1 MILISI
7 VGLIFSIANVYVSSH
22 ASIGFG
28 TDLRTGLF
36 GKIQQLSFFDIDRFS
51 TASLITRLTSDISRI
66 QQVIMM
72 SMRLML
78 RSPLMLVMAVF
89 FVVRINLELAGV
101 LLAAILYWVS
111 AYSLFSGKVS
121 PSS

>member
-1 MILISI
+1 
-7 VGLIFSIANVYVSSH
+7 
-22 ASIGFG
+22 
-28 TDLRTGLF
+28 
-36 GKIQQLSFFDIDRFS
+36 
-51 TASLITRLTSDISRI
+51 
-66 QQVIMM
+66 MM

-101 LLAAILYWVS
+101 LLAAIPILG
-111 AYSLFSGKVS
+111 FSVFFILRKVS